1 MHWFIDP
8 IKNQYADF
16 TGRATRQ
23 QFWMYVLVYIGV
35 SIVVG
40 IVAGILKMPFLGN
53 LLSLALMVPSW
64 AIGARRLHD
73 IDKSGWWQLLGMI
86 PVIGW
91 IILIIWMA
99 TKGDKEANQY
109 GPSLLASEV
118 SAAVETQ
125 QETSTQVETPTEPQ
139 A

>member
-1 MHWFIDP
+1 
-8 IKNQYADF
+8 
-16 TGRATRQ
+16 
-23 QFWMYVLVYIGV
+23 
-35 SIVVG
+35 
-40 IVAGILKMPFLGN
+40 MPFLGN

-73 IDKSGWWQLLGMI
+73 IDKSGWWQLLGII

-109 GPSLLASEV
+109 GPSLLASEA

>member
-16 TGRATRQ
+16 TGRTTRQ
-23 QFWMYVLVYIGV
+23 QFWMYVLVYIGIA
-35 SIVVG
+35 IVVG
-40 IVAGILKMPFLGN
+40 IVGAIIKMPFLGN
-53 LLSLALMVPSW
+53 ILSLALLVPSW

-73 IDKSGWWQLLGMI
+73 IGKSGWWQLIGVIPILGA
-86 PVIGW
+86 
-91 IILIIWMA
+91 IILIVWMA

-109 GPSLLASEV
+109 GPAPVATAEPV
-118 SAAVETQ
+118 AEPQQEAQTIPETQ
-125 QETSTQVETPTEPQ
+125 EEPK